1 MSVRTVG
8 EVQMEVREAGAGQPL
23 LYLHGEDGL
32 RWSEPVLA
40 ALSAGFA
47 VTATLHPGWGTSTR
61 PSYLKEVRDLALVYA
76 ELLEQFDGPV
86 LVVGCSLGGW
96 LAAELAV
103 LRPANLAGLLLIAPT
118 GVKLGARDERDF
130 MDIWAA
136 NFDDLPEILYS
147 DPASAPDLSNLSDAQ
162 YLELTTAQEATARF
176 CWTPYMHNPRLRHW
190 LRRIAVPTIVA
201 AGDHDNFVLTSE
213 YYKEFGALIGD
224 AGAEVRVVPG
234 AGHRLEEERPDVVA
248 RLAGELA
255 RSAFAAD
262 AATAGRR

>member
-1 MSVRTVG
+1 MIVRTVG
-8 EVQMEVREAGAGQPL
+8 EVQLEVRESGVGRPL

-40 ALSAGFA
+40 ALSGGFE
-47 VTATLHPGWGTSTR
+47 VTAPVHPGWGASTR

-76 ELLEQFDGPV
+76 EFLEQFDGPV
-86 LVVGCSLGGW
+86 LVVGSSLGGW

-103 LRPANLAGLLLIAPT
+103 LRPPNLAGLLLIAPT

-136 NFDDLPEILYS
+136 NFGDLPGILYS
-147 DPASAPDLSNLSDAQ
+147 DPASAPDLSNLSDEQ
-162 YLELTTAQEATARF
+162 YVELTTAQEATARF
-176 CWTPYMHNPRLRHW
+176 CWTHYMHNPRLRHW

-201 AGDHDNFVLTSE
+201 AGDRDNFVLRSG
-213 YYKEFGALIGD
+213 YYEEFGALVGD

-234 AGHRLEEERPDVVA
+234 AGHRLEEERPDEVT

-255 RSAFAAD
+255 RSAFD
-262 AATAGRR
+262 AAATGRR